1 MFAQTTYRQ
10 RRQQLCQRLGHG
22 LIVLLGND
30 ESGMNFRDNW
40 YHFRQ
45 DSSFSYYFGLNLP
58 SLVAVLDADSG
69 EEILF
74 APEQSLDDIIW
85 TGPLPSMEEQAEQ
98 VGVRT
103 VRPLEQAG
111 AYLASKSTVHY
122 LPPYRPEHVLKL
134 AAWTEK
140 APAQVAAGASVA
152 LIEAV
157 VAQRAVKSAEEVQ
170 ELHAAATGSA
180 RMQLAALHQARAGM
194 REFEVAAEAL
204 RSAQSQGLQL
214 SYPLILTTQGQ
225 VLHNHY
231 LGNTLQAGDLLLF
244 DGGVETARYY
254 AGDLTRTFPVS
265 ATFSA
270 RQRELYQVVLDAQ
283 LAAIAALRPGVRF
296 LDVHLLACQ
305 KLVEGLI
312 QVGLMRGNAEE
323 AVRAGAHTMFFQCGL
338 GHMLGL
344 DVHDMESLGETYVG
358 YTRELRK
365 STAFGLKSLRLGR
378 ELQAGFAVTIEPG
391 IYIIPELIDQKRG
404 DATFQR
410 FINFERLDTYRD
422 FGGIRIEDDF
432 IITEHGSQLLGEPLA
447 KTVAEIEAIR
457 GQALS

>member
-1 MFAQTTYRQ
+1 
-10 RRQQLCQRLGHG
+10 
-22 LIVLLGND
+22 
-30 ESGMNFRDNW
+30 
-40 YHFRQ
+40 
-45 DSSFSYYFGLNLP
+45 
-58 SLVAVLDADSG
+58 
-69 EEILF
+69 
-74 APEQSLDDIIW
+74 
-85 TGPLPSMEEQAEQ
+85 
-98 VGVRT
+98 
-103 VRPLEQAG
+103 
-111 AYLASKSTVHY
+111 
-122 LPPYRPEHVLKL
+122 
-134 AAWTEK
+134 
-140 APAQVAAGASVA
+140 
-152 LIEAV
+152 
-157 VAQRAVKSAEEVQ
+157 
-170 ELHAAATGSA
+170 
-180 RMQLAALHQARAGM
+180 
-194 REFEVAAEAL
+194 
-204 RSAQSQGLQL
+204 LQL

-410 FINFERLDTYRD
+410 FINFELLDTYRD

-447 KTVAEIEAIR
+447 KSVAEIEAIR
-457 GQALS
+457 RQALS